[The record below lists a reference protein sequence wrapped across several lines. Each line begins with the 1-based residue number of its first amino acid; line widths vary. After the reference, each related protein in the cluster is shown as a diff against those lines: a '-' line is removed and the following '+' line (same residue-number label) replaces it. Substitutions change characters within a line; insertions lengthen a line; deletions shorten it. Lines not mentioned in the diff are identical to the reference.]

1 MRALRHGSSPCMPRI
16 EARLRG
22 RLFHWEGSE
31 HTMPACSLGRQAT
44 YRPVAQRTGR
54 RLFTLSLPAIRK
66 LRCPEI
72 AESPYLQISSWYA
85 FGAARASLPPISPC
99 NLGATRMYPTY
110 LARITS
116 TAEKA
121 CAIAMDRPKDVHRER
136 LFDALAQV
144 ANPTFQGDDPELA
157 HLKPLFGQA
166 QVWAGMSEL
175 ASRACVLISAVT
187 RLFRQSNIRLSVTI
201 AGKRYGLEGARCQA
215 RERNRPTPV
224 RRTASSWHR
233 ANDRNDTSAVQLQ
246 IL

>member
-1 MRALRHGSSPCMPRI
+1 MDLLPACLVLRRGYAADFFIGRGASTRCQPGQSGARRPIGRRPSALVGGSSLCHCELYESCAAPKLPRV
-16 EARLRG
+16 R
-22 RLFHWEGSE
+22 
-31 HTMPACSLGRQAT
+31 
-44 YRPVAQRTGR
+44 
-54 RLFTLSLPAIRK
+54 
-66 LRCPEI
+66 
-72 AESPYLQISSWYA
+72 QISSWSA

-99 NLGATRMYPTY
+99 NLGATRMYPNY

-121 CAIAMDRPKDVHRER
+121 CAIAMDRPKDVHARER

-201 AGKRYGLEGARCQA
+201 GCPCSKSY
-215 RERNRPTPV
+215 RPMEALW
-224 RRTASSWHR
+224 R
-233 ANDRNDTSAVQLQ
+233 
-246 IL
+246 

>member
-1 MRALRHGSSPCMPRI
+1 
-16 EARLRG
+16 
-22 RLFHWEGSE
+22 
-31 HTMPACSLGRQAT
+31 MPAWAVGRQAT
-44 YRPVAQRTGR
+44 YRPAAQRTGR
-54 RLFTLSLPAIRK
+54 RLFALSLPAIRK
-66 LRCPEI
+66 LRQLY
-72 AESPYLQISSWYA
+72 ESC
-85 FGAARASLPPISPC
+85 AAPKLPRVRTVKSLAGLPLGLLARRCTPISPC
-99 NLGATRMYPTY
+99 NSGATRMYPTY

-121 CAIAMDRPKDVHRER
+121 CAIAMDRPKDVHARER

-201 AGKRYGLEGARCQA
+201 GGKRYGLEGARCQA
-215 RERNRPTPV
+215 RKRNRPTPV
-224 RRTASSWHR
+224 RRTASGWHR